1 MMRRLLIH
9 LAVALVAFVVGV
21 KLAWAF
27 GAVFGA
33 AVKPEDVRPVSV
45 APPAVMSAPSCKTA
59 PRIVIAAPAPPA
71 PPARP
76 AAPKSTKQTRVVVRR
91 PDGTVHVVETQT
103 EPAAKG
109 KF

>member
-1 MMRRLLIH
+1 MRRLLIH
-9 LAVALVAFVVGV
+9 LAVALAAFVVGV

-27 GAVFGA
+27 GAVFGS

-45 APPAVMSAPSCKTA
+45 APVVMSAPSCKTA
-59 PRIVIAAPAPPA
+59 PRIVIEAPAPPA

-76 AAPKSTKQTRVVVRR
+76 AAPKSTKQTRVVIRR

>member
-1 MMRRLLIH
+1 MRRLLIH

-33 AVKPEDVRPVSV
+33 AVKLEEVRPVYA

-59 PRIVIAAPAPPA
+59 PRIVIEAPAPP
-71 PPARP
+71 PPAER
-76 AAPKSTKQTRVVVRR
+76 KSSKQTRVVVRR
-91 PDGTVHVVETQT
+91 PDGTVQVIETQR
-103 EPAAKG
+103 EPAAKS